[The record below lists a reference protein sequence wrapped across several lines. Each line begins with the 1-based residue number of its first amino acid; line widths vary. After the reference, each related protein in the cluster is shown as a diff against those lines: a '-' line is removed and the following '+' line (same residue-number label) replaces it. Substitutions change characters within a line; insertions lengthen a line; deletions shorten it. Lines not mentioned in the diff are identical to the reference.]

1 MDGIA
6 HFTVIHGNEAR
17 ADHVLSPAFLCKLLI
32 TKGWGARA
40 KMIEGPNAFAPTL
53 CFA

>member
-17 ADHVLSPAFLCKLLI
+17 ADHVLIYNLSCFL
-32 TKGWGARA
+32 
-40 KMIEGPNAFAPTL
+40 M
-53 CFA
+53 